1 MTRGKR
7 HALRMVAG
15 ARRDH
20 PARALGL
27 GHVRDAVVGA
37 AQLVA
42 EDRLQILALEQHFV
56 AETARQPV
64 CPVERRLVRHVVDAA
79 VEDQAEH
86 CFGPDQRFALSA
98 RQVSTPNLQ
107 LPTPKALSS
116 T

>member
-56 AETARQPV
+56 AEAARQPV
-64 CPVERRLVRHVVDAA
+64 CPVERRLVRDVVDAA
-79 VEDQAEH
+79 VEDQPQHGLGA
-86 CFGPDQRFALSA
+86 DQRRVLSA
-98 RQVSTPNLQ
+98 GHR
-107 LPTPKALSS
+107 
-116 T
+116 